1 MSTTLRGRWLNGFGA
16 SSILKP
22 VMPGLQAA
30 QRSKGGRVRS
40 ASYESLRADARLMR
54 AKG

>member
-1 MSTTLRGRWLNGFGA
+1 
-16 SSILKP
+16 
-22 VMPGLQAA
+22 MPGLQAA